1 MKFLSSLYLTNRLFI
16 LLGCIVTGFI
26 ISYSFQFLFYP
37 LQLLFFAIIVFL
49 IIDILMLYRPDNAIF
64 ARRETPEHL
73 SNGDDND
80 LTIYIENKYS
90 FVCSLGIIDE
100 IPHQF
105 QKRDL
110 YFKLKLKPGETKIIQ
125 YHLRPTERGEY
136 HFGAVNVYAGSPL
149 GLIKRRY
156 RFSQNVVVPV
166 YPSYLQLRQYELMAF
181 THRLT
186 DIGVKRI
193 RKIGHSM
200 EFEQIRDYVQGDDY
214 RTINWKATA
223 RKAQMMVNAY
233 QDEKAQHVYSVIDK
247 GRVMKMPFEG
257 LTLLDYAINAAL
269 VISSV
274 ALNKQDKPG
283 LITFSNKSVERVAA
297 ERKSAQMQ
305 RINEVL
311 YRQQTD
317 FLESDYELLY
327 STIKRKVNQ
336 RSLLILYTNYE
347 TINALHRNLKFLRKL
362 STQHLLLVIFFE
374 NTELQEL
381 LHKPAINTEQVYMK
395 TIAEKFMYD
404 KKLIVKELAHY
415 GIHAILTA
423 PANLTINTIN
433 KYLEFKSRGLI

>member
-37 LQLLFFAIIVFL
+37 LQLLFFALIVFL
-49 IIDILMLYRPDNAIF
+49 IIDILMLYRLNNAIF

-73 SNGDDND
+73 SNGDEND
-80 LTIYIENKYS
+80 LSIYIENKFS
-90 FVCSLGIIDE
+90 FLCNLGIIDE
-100 IPHQF
+100 IPYQF

-125 YHLRPTERGEY
+125 YNLRPTERGEY
-136 HFGAVNVYAGSPL
+136 HFGAVNVYAGSQL
-149 GLIKRRY
+149 GLTKRRF

-404 KKLIVKELAHY
+404 KKLIVKELSHY